1 MKGGAC
7 CLTRRVRHWYTMKT
21 RTCALWLVAIWICA
35 CLAPA
40 QQAPSKGILGPAEL
54 KKLIPQDYFFA
65 GITASVQPGMDAGV
79 RFATDKVLLVA
90 LVNTS
95 GYATSIQQ
103 KYQALF
109 LTDSRLKI
117 EGSQLR
123 PGAYGCGF
131 VSGKFIVMNVAA
143 EDVLSVPAH
152 RDDKLQRAVPLK
164 FVEQDGGYRFYA
176 GKNFVAVQP
185 E

>member
-1 MKGGAC
+1 
-7 CLTRRVRHWYTMKT
+7 MKT
-21 RTCALWLVAIWICA
+21 LIHALWLVAILLLGWV
-35 CLAPA
+35 APA
-40 QQAPSKGILGPAEL
+40 QQPPAKGSLGPAEL

-65 GITASVQPGMDAGV
+65 GLTASVQPGMNAGV
-79 RFATDKVLLVA
+79 GFANGKVLLVA
-90 LVNTS
+90 LGNTS

-109 LTDSRLKI
+109 LTDSRLKV
-117 EGSQLR
+117 ESSELP

-176 GKNFVAVQP
+176 GKNFVTLRP

>member
-1 MKGGAC
+1 M
-7 CLTRRVRHWYTMKT
+7 RHWHSMT
-21 RTCALWLVAIWICA
+21 RACVLWLAALLISA

-40 QQAPSKGILGPAEL
+40 QQAPTKGILSPAEL

-65 GITASVQPGMDAGV
+65 GITASVQPGMNAGV
-79 RFATDKVLLVA
+79 RFASDKVLLVA

-103 KYQALF
+103 KYQALL

-117 EGSQLR
+117 ESSELP

-131 VSGKFIVMNVAA
+131 VAGKFVVMNVAA
-143 EDVLSVPAH
+143 ENVLSVPAH

-164 FVEQDGGYRFYA
+164 FIEQDDGYRFYA
-176 GKNFVAVQP
+176 GKNFVTLRA